1 MNRKTGFYVVSY
13 TPGEDSNM
21 SNNPDVLIIGG
32 GIAGT
37 SIARELSRY
46 ELDAMLVEK
55 EVDPGWGQTKASYA
69 ICHPGARWAQ
79 GTLAQKMMVE
89 SHQIW
94 NQLVEDLDL
103 ELSRIGELVLA
114 FNEGDLQYIH
124 ALKNQG
130 EHNGIKGLE
139 IIDRNETRR
148 LEPHVNPAVLAAL
161 HMPTAGV
168 FNAFELV
175 FAFFE
180 NARAN
185 GVRMLLGTEV
195 TRILP
200 QEKEFVVETSAQEI
214 RAKYVVNAA
223 GLYAGRIAQMIGA
236 DEFSISH
243 ETKST
248 CLILDRCLGDL
259 VQHIVTG
266 VADPKAFNRFKVV
279 MPTFHGNLL
288 VYTPIPTPSRGIED
302 RATEKGALDLTL
314 LNAKRLT
321 QGIDFETHMIVSFS
335 GLTARNSR
343 DDFIVEASRKNP
355 AFVNVALPP
364 PGITCSPAIG
374 RRVVELLRSAGLP
387 LIEKSNF
394 SPYRKAMARIRDSS
408 LTEMSELVRQD
419 SRYSRTVCRCEKVS
433 EAEIVEA
440 VRRGATTLDGVKF
453 RTRAG
458 MGRCQAN
465 FCGPE
470 VAAILARE
478 LHRPYE
484 EVTKWGPGSTY
495 VVKARNSS
503 GGGHSK

>member
-1 MNRKTGFYVVSY
+1 MSTKT
-13 TPGEDSNM
+13 
-21 SNNPDVLIIGG
+21 DVLIIGG

-46 ELDAMLVEK
+46 ELDVMLIEK
-55 EVDPGWGQTKASYA
+55 ESDVGWGQTKASYA

-79 GTLAQKMMVE
+79 GTLAQRMMVE
-89 SHQIW
+89 SHGVW

-103 ELSRIGELVLA
+103 QLSRIGELVLA
-114 FNEGDLQYIH
+114 FNERELQYIH

-130 EHNGIKGLE
+130 EQNGIKGLE
-139 IIDRNETRR
+139 IIDRNEMRR
-148 LEPHVNPAVLAAL
+148 LEPHVNPGVLAAL

-185 GVRMLLGTEV
+185 GVKMVRGTEV
-195 TRILP
+195 TGILP
-200 QEKEFVVETSAQEI
+200 QEEEFIVETLAQEI

-223 GLYAGRIAQMIGA
+223 GLYAERIAQLIGA
-236 DEFSISH
+236 NDFSISH

-248 CLILDRCLGDL
+248 CLIFDRCLGEL
-259 VQHIVTG
+259 VQHIVTA
-266 VADPKAFNRFKVV
+266 VADPKAFSRFKVV

-288 VYTPIPTPSRGIED
+288 VYTPIPEPSRGIED
-302 RATEKGALDLTL
+302 RATEKRALDLTL
-314 LNAKRLT
+314 QSAKRLT
-321 QGIDFETHMIVSFS
+321 PGIDFETHMIASFS
-335 GLTARNSR
+335 GLTARNGR
-343 DDFIVEASRKNP
+343 GDFIIEASRKNP

-374 RRVVELLRSAGLP
+374 RRVVDLLRSAGLS

-394 SPYRKAMARIRDSS
+394 NPYRKAMARIRDSS
-408 LTEMSELVRQD
+408 LIEMSELVRRD
-419 SRYSRTVCRCEKVS
+419 SPYGRTVCRCENVS

-458 MGRCQAN
+458 MGRCQSN

-478 LHRPYE
+478 LHQPYD
-484 EVTKWGPGSTY
+484 EVTKSGPGASY
-495 VVKARNSS
+495 VVKAHDSP
-503 GGGHSK
+503 GG